1 MYILIIIMI
10 SVITASKAIDANGN
24 PMKEA
29 GQMMP

>member
-1 MYILIIIMI
+1 MI